1 VRRSRSQASS
11 AFRFVL
17 LIGIVNLFADF
28 TYEGGR
34 SIVGPFLAVL
44 GPGGFKGA
52 YWIYVTAGALMA
64 AGFAD
69 FALVSYHFQRAASIP
84 GQLVPVLYAV
94 AMATGAVAALAFGRL
109 LDRVG
114 FATVYT
120 AFFLASFSAPFAFL
134 GGFGLALAGMILW
147 GIGIGVQDSL
157 LKAILAEVVPAGKRS
172 TGFGLFDS
180 VFGAAWFI
188 GSAAMGFLYDRS
200 LPAVVAF
207 SVILQ
212 LSALPVLFFARKRQ
226 NHQSR

>member
-1 VRRSRSQASS
+1 VRRSRSQAGS

-64 AGFAD
+64 A
-69 FALVSYHFQRAASIP
+69 
-84 GQLVPVLYAV
+84 
-94 AMATGAVAALAFGRL
+94 
-109 LDRVG
+109 G

-188 GSAAMGFLYDRS
+188 GSAAVGFLYDRS
-200 LPAVVAF
+200 LPAVAAF

-226 NHQSR
+226 NHQSP